1 MTLRFAFLVVVILA
15 SCQPSAWDPGQP
27 EVLEVSAF
35 SLSTSAAQGTAEHGV
50 EEVWVYGESEKL
62 GVYPLPAQVALPPNV
77 SQTLLLWPG
86 IKANGVS
93 ATRREYRLYQPVE
106 VTLDGNP
113 ETLEVVDFAS
123 SYADNAVIQLAENF
137 DNTNRFSN
145 TTGGNAEV
153 VRVTEGSQ
161 VFEGNGSGYIH
172 LDAEHSQLVAAT
184 NEVNF
189 VLPATAPLY
198 LEFHYKCDVEFLVG
212 LKVIGGASAGNHPL
226 LGLNTTCEDDGTCVW
241 KKMYLDL
248 YPAVSSWPD
257 ALVYELLL
265 TASVPTDGTEGNI
278 WVDNF
283 KFVHF

>member
-1 MTLRFAFLVVVILA
+1 MI
-15 SCQPSAWDPGQP
+15 
-27 EVLEVSAF
+27 EVSEF
-35 SLSTSAAQGTAEHGV
+35 SLSTSAAQGTAQHGV

-106 VTLDGNP
+106 VILDGNP

-153 VRVTEGSQ
+153 VRITEGSQ

-172 LDAEHSQLVAAT
+172 LDAEHSQ
-184 NEVNF
+184 
-189 VLPATAPLY
+189 
-198 LEFHYKCDVEFLVG
+198 
-212 LKVIGGASAGNHPL
+212 
-226 LGLNTTCEDDGTCVW
+226 
-241 KKMYLDL
+241 
-248 YPAVSSWPD
+248 
-257 ALVYELLL
+257 
-265 TASVPTDGTEGNI
+265 
-278 WVDNF
+278 
-283 KFVHF
+283 

>member
-1 MTLRFAFLVVVILA
+1 MM
-15 SCQPSAWDPGQP
+15 
-27 EVLEVSAF
+27 EVSEF
-35 SLSTSAAQGTAEHGV
+35 SLSTSAAQGTAQHGV

-106 VTLDGNP
+106 VILDGNP

-153 VRVTEGSQ
+153 VRITEGSQ

-189 VLPATAPLY
+189 VLPAAAPLY

-212 LKVIGGASAGNHPL
+212 LKVIGGVSAGNHPL
-226 LGLNTTCEDDGTCVW
+226 LGLNSTCEDDGTCVW

-257 ALVYELLL
+257 ALAYELLL
-265 TASVPTDGTEGNI
+265 TAFVPTDGTEGNI
-278 WVDNF
+278 WLDNF